1 MSKLVQGC
9 TKVEDNELVDT
20 AKIDKRVHAEIGVCR
35 LLDAGGAA
43 NTMSPIAQSTDVRPA
58 QILGKSPIHRLKN
71 VPCNQSADA
80 TNIGGASTAAPLNV
94 LDSMSSPVTGEQT
107 NVVAEVPVI
116 EQTRV
121 TRSAAKAASAA
132 NVPGQ
137 VDKVPV
143 VNFSDNMPD
152 IESYHSANDSDYVDE
167 SVPLRFVIQ
176 SRRPRDVSEHTDI
189 MVSEC

>member
-1 MSKLVQGC
+1 
-9 TKVEDNELVDT
+9 
-20 AKIDKRVHAEIGVCR
+20 
-35 LLDAGGAA
+35 
-43 NTMSPIAQSTDVRPA
+43 
-58 QILGKSPIHRLKN
+58 
-71 VPCNQSADA
+71 
-80 TNIGGASTAAPLNV
+80 
-94 LDSMSSPVTGEQT
+94 MSSPVTGEQT

-167 SVPLRFVIQ
+167 SVRLRFVIQ
-176 SRRPRDVSEHTDI
+176 RRLPRDVSEHTDI